1 MAKRIEKY
9 DLELIASEFEKI
21 KKSKNG
27 HINFDAFRFEDFITI
42 LQSAIDFN
50 KYFPDSEKRRILNN
64 SIFNCGKRGTI
75 TGKLLLKEINR
86 NEGIFLNKPKTKY
99 KLVTSI
105 SIKYSESL
113 KSINHNKSII
123 NFYPELPTKYDQNA
137 ILEKL
142 RFSNEIIFPRGYTIV
157 VISTEGR
164 TTHEAAENAISTF
177 ELIRALWNFTN
188 NQFTYRRKITGKR
201 LPVNSILL
209 GPIHTLHTLDGKLA
223 TDDHWYEILYY
234 DEIKVIDLNKNFNV
248 IKSEEKRMRSKLNT
262 IPYGEDLKK
271 IFLRYNN
278 ALDIIDYS
286 NSIVNLWSILEYLT
300 NTDKGYSQT
309 ISRTSFLY
317 GDYKIVQHF
326 LEALR
331 DTRNKIV
338 HSSERDTREEALVYQ
353 LKTLVENLLSFSLF
367 NPFKFSSREELGNFL
382 DLPKD
387 NSALKKKLKIIKS
400 GLKYKKG

>member
-1 MAKRIEKY
+1 
-9 DLELIASEFEKI
+9 
-21 KKSKNG
+21 
-27 HINFDAFRFEDFITI
+27 
-42 LQSAIDFN
+42 
-50 KYFPDSEKRRILNN
+50 
-64 SIFNCGKRGTI
+64 
-75 TGKLLLKEINR
+75 
-86 NEGIFLNKPKTKY
+86 
-99 KLVTSI
+99 
-105 SIKYSESL
+105 
-113 KSINHNKSII
+113 
-123 NFYPELPTKYDQNA
+123 
-137 ILEKL
+137 
-142 RFSNEIIFPRGYTIV
+142 
-157 VISTEGR
+157 
-164 TTHEAAENAISTF
+164 
-177 ELIRALWNFTN
+177 
-188 NQFTYRRKITGKR
+188 
-201 LPVNSILL
+201 
-209 GPIHTLHTLDGKLA
+209 
-223 TDDHWYEILYY
+223 LYY